1 MHAAKQLR
9 FKISQLRQDKVIY
22 ATESIAVF
30 IFSLLLASF
39 LPNLLMQYV
48 FTDPNL
54 TQLPVVVEYSPVAAF
69 VIGMGYFFYAMYGNM
84 KRLAQIK
91 KLEKELDT
99 LIAAGADDC
108 CRSNGHDRD
117 RETSSESLGLLAE
130 KMKSAKTKR
139 TSKR

>member
-1 MHAAKQLR
+1 MQSAKQLR

-30 IFSLLLASF
+30 IFSLLLATF

-54 TQLPVVVEYSPVAAF
+54 TQLPTVVEYSPVAAF

-84 KRLAQIK
+84 KRLGQIK
-91 KLEKELDT
+91 KLEKELD
-99 LIAAGADDC
+99 AVVAQGQEGCCGNCDHDHDDA
-108 CRSNGHDRD
+108 
-117 RETSSESLGLLAE
+117 SSESLGLLAE

-139 TSKR
+139 SSKR